1 MARPGDVL
9 LDPSTG
15 KRLVFRRT
23 STQTAGRLLE
33 CDVYFGAREAR
44 PDEHAHRA
52 QEHQI
57 EVLSGSLKACL
68 GGRVQAL
75 RPGDVLLIPPG
86 DKHAVWN
93 PSAKGAHVVWHA
105 FPALETETR
114 LEAHWQCAHAPAA
127 AR

>member
-23 STQTAGRLLE
+23 ARQTAGRVLE
-33 CDVYFGAREAR
+33 CDLFFAAHETR

-75 RPGDVLLIPPG
+75 RAGDVLLIPPG
-86 DKHAVWN
+86 DKRAVWN
-93 PSAKGAHVVWHA
+93 PSARAAHVIWHA
-105 FPALETETR
+105 FPALETESR
-114 LEAHWQCAHAPAA
+114 LEAHWHCALEPA
-127 AR
+127 R

>member
-9 LDPSTG
+9 LHPTTG

-23 STQTAGRLLE
+23 AQQTAGRVLE
-33 CDVYFGAREAR
+33 CDVFFAAHEAR

-75 RPGDVLLIPPG
+75 RPGDVLLISPG

-93 PSAKGAHVVWHA
+93 PSARGAHVVWHA
-105 FPALETETR
+105 FPALKTESH
-114 LEAHWQCAHAPAA
+114 LEKHWRCALEPAA
-127 AR
+127 R